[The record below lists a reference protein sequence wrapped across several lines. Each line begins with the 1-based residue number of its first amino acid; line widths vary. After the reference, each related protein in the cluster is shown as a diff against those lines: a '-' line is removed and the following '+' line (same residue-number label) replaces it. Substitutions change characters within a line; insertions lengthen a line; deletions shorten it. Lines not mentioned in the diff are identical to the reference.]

1 MKSHFYSLYSNS
13 GQLRKGKS
21 LNVALCIMRNVTEC
35 QLMTKID
42 KNKKFKAMNRAV
54 INSPVSLQ
62 NVNKMNDKA
71 YQKIKT

>member
-1 MKSHFYSLYSNS
+1 MW
-13 GQLRKGKS
+13 
-21 LNVALCIMRNVTEC
+21 NVTEC

-54 INSPVSLQ
+54 INSFVSLQ
-62 NVNKMNDKA
+62 NVNKMNDRA